1 MNISSEIPPRVYTA
15 LSEKIRQNV
24 CTPAGAEALAIDI
37 ESITGIHLGVNTVKR
52 FVGVIQSVWPP
63 NKRTLD
69 AIAAYLDYPD
79 YKTMNDGRLYYSS
92 RYSPRGDIMIDMEKF
107 NLGATIEIKW
117 TPNSRIVL
125 FHKEKGMFEVK
136 ESKNCMLESGDIL
149 TLTQL
154 AKGYLFIAENVC
166 RGEEN
171 LGMYSA
177 SEDTRIKEM
186 NIINIDREYQTAFCA
201 PSAARKRRRDDKII
215 ALDIKNKLS
224 E

>member
-24 CTPAGAEALAIDI
+24 CTPAGAEALAIAI
-37 ESITGIHLGVNTVKR
+37 ESKTGVHLGVNTIKR

-69 AIAAYLDYPD
+69 AIATYLDYPD

-107 NLGATIEIKW
+107 HLGTTIEIKW

-125 FHKEKGMFEVK
+125 FHKEKGVFEVR

-186 NIINIDREYQTAFCA
+186 NIINIDKEYQKAFCA
-201 PSAARKRRRDDKII
+201 PAAVRRKRRDDKTI
-215 ALDIKNKLS
+215 ALGIKNKLS